1 MNLVAPKIFK
11 RSDNVII
18 STGTHT
24 GTVGLIL
31 DYSKNQKTR
40 YQSPQL
46 KLVNDKQNIQVKLQW
61 TPGI

>member
-1 MNLVAPKIFK
+1 MNLGARKIFK

-18 STGTHT
+18 STGTRK
-24 GTVGLIL
+24 GTVGFML
-31 DYSKNQKTR
+31 DYSNNQKTR

-46 KLVNDKQNIQVKLQW
+46 KLVNDQQNIQVKLQW